1 MSQLPAHV
9 LQAGSSSGS
18 TLGHTTSRPQSGYEH
33 KNKFNVQKK
42 ATHLGTDG
50 TSGPAGNA
58 LQPLAVPLPAVLR
71 PQVQVKGASRLCPV
85 WAGTAGTS
93 LMSHRP
99 PQRGLMEESM
109 WEGPTGSSFQPL
121 SVEDDL
127 FVLGVGNLPTCL
139 EPPDGLPHVLGLQW
153 GQLPPLLTH
162 IQSWTNRERSWQG
175 QLSSAHP
182 LLLPCPLKGTGN
194 IGV

>member
-1 MSQLPAHV
+1 M
-9 LQAGSSSGS
+9 
-18 TLGHTTSRPQSGYEH
+18 
-33 KNKFNVQKK
+33 
-42 ATHLGTDG
+42 
-50 TSGPAGNA
+50 
-58 LQPLAVPLPAVLR
+58 
-71 PQVQVKGASRLCPV
+71 

-93 LMSHRP
+93 LQS
-99 PQRGLMEESM
+99 QRGLIEIEST
-109 WEGPTGSSFQPL
+109 WEDPRGSSFQPL

-139 EPPDGLPHVLGLQW
+139 EPPDGLPHVLGLQG

-162 IQSWTNRERSWQG
+162 IQSWTNKERSWQG

-182 LLLPCPLKGTGN
+182 LLLLPCTLKGTGT